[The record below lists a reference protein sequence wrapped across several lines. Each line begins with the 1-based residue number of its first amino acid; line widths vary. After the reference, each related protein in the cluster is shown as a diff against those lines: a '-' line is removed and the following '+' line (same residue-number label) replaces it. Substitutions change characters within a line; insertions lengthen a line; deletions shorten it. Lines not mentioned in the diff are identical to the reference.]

1 MSSRPWAP
9 SRNVY
14 KGRRMKVDA
23 HPLLVAVA
31 LGLLGPAVLET
42 EDDRDDS
49 ETSLTLKTGDLELG
63 ETTHDWD
70 PGHAPDA
77 AELHRVE
84 LEWNA
89 AMAEW
94 SKS

>member
-1 MSSRPWAP
+1 M
-9 SRNVY
+9 
-14 KGRRMKVDA
+14 GRRMKVDA

-49 ETSLTLKTGDLELG
+49 ETSLFLKTSDLELG
-63 ETTHDWD
+63 ESPTNDWD
-70 PGHAPDA
+70 PGMAPDA

-84 LEWNA
+84 IEWL
-89 AMAEW
+89 
-94 SKS
+94 KVTR